1 MGKNSNTETLTAD
14 LGAETAQ
21 VQQKYSE
28 TRRIIKVFFGRK
40 LAVVGL
46 AIIILLIL
54 TAIFAPWLAP
64 YDPYKLDIVHK
75 LQQPSSKHWLGTD
88 SLGRDVLSRIIYGS
102 RTSLI
107 IGIGAVG
114 IAAVIGES
122 LGLIAGY
129 FGRSVF
135 HIIMRLIDALMAIPM
150 LLTALVI
157 ASLLGGGVKNVI
169 IALGVSLISGQ
180 CRMMCAQVMTI
191 KQNDYFVAGRAM
203 GIGNLRMMLLHLFP
217 NAFPPLLV
225 MITIGLGATILA
237 EAGLSFLGIGIV
249 PPTPAWGSM
258 VNEGY
263 KYMLSNPILA
273 FAPGFAIMLT
283 VFGFNMMGDG
293 LRDSL
298 DPRLRG
304 AI

>member
-1 MGKNSNTETLTAD
+1 MGKNSNIETLTAG
-14 LGAETAQ
+14 LGVEKAQ
-21 VQQKYSE
+21 IQQKYSE

-46 AIIILLIL
+46 VIITSLIL

-64 YDPYKLDIVHK
+64 YDPYKLDIIHK
-75 LQQPSSKHWLGTD
+75 LQQPNSKHWLGTD

-114 IAAVIGES
+114 IAAVIGEL

-169 IALGVSLISGQ
+169 IALGISLISGQ

-191 KQNDYFVAGRAM
+191 KQNDYFLAGRAM
-203 GIGNLRMMLLHLFP
+203 GVGNLRMMLLHLFP

-237 EAGLSFLGIGIV
+237 EAGLSFLGVGIV

>member
-1 MGKNSNTETLTAD
+1 MGKNSDIETSTAG
-14 LGAETAQ
+14 LVVKTAQ
-21 VQQKYSE
+21 IQQKYSE

-64 YDPYKLDIVHK
+64 YNPYKLDIVHK
-75 LQQPSSKHWLGTD
+75 LQQPGSKHWLGTD
-88 SLGRDVLSRIIYGS
+88 SLGRDVLSRIIYGT

-135 HIIMRLIDALMAIPM
+135 HTIMRFIDALMAIPM

-169 IALGVSLISGQ
+169 IAIGISLISGQ

-191 KQNDYFVAGRAM
+191 KQNDYFLAGRAM
-203 GIGNLRMMLLHLFP
+203 GMGNLRMMLLHLFP

-263 KYMLSNPILA
+263 KYMLSNPVLA

>member
-64 YDPYKLDIVHK
+64 YDPYKLDIIHK

>member
-64 YDPYKLDIVHK
+64 YDPYKLDIIHK
-75 LQQPSSKHWLGTD
+75 LQQPSSNHWLGTD

-203 GIGNLRMMLLHLFP
+203 GVGNLRMMLLHLFP

>member
-1 MGKNSNTETLTAD
+1 MGKNSNIETVSAGLVV
-14 LGAETAQ
+14 ETAQ
-21 VQQKYSE
+21 IQQKYSE
-28 TRRIIKVFFGRK
+28 TRRMIKVFFGRK

-46 AIIILLIL
+46 AIITLLIL
-54 TAIFAPWLAP
+54 TAIFAPWLAL

-75 LQQPSSKHWLGTD
+75 LQQPGSKHWLGTD
-88 SLGRDVLSRIIYGS
+88 SLGRDVLSRIIYGT

-114 IAAVIGES
+114 MAAVIGGS
-122 LGLIAGY
+122 LGLIAAY
-129 FGRSVF
+129 FGRTIF
-135 HIIMRLIDALMAIPM
+135 HTIMRLIDALMAVPM
-150 LLTALVI
+150 MLTALVI
-157 ASLLGGGVKNVI
+157 ASLLGGGVKNVV
-169 IALGVSLISGQ
+169 IALGISMISGQ
-180 CRMMCAQVMTI
+180 CRMMCAQAMTI
-191 KQNDYFVAGRAM
+191 KQNDYILAGRAM
-203 GIGNLRMMLLHLFP
+203 GMGNLRMMLFQILP

-237 EAGLSFLGIGIV
+237 EAGLSFLGVGIV

-263 KYMLSNPILA
+263 KYMLSNPVLA

-293 LRDSL
+293 LRDAL